1 MEKVRMNHG
10 NSSIRKVQM
19 TLEGGESREDWTFAR
34 ADTTYL
40 THRLHD
46 YPARMIPQIAQ
57 RLIERYSPIRGN
69 ILDPFC
75 GSGTTLIEA
84 RLAKRNAI
92 GNDINPLAVLI
103 AKVKSTSIDFIN
115 AGFDP
120 SEFAS
125 NLRKEHTLLK
135 KSGALPDPPLSI
147 LPNLFHWFKEYV
159 ASDLEYLYQRIT
171 RIEDEDI
178 RDFLK
183 IVLSDTI
190 FKTSNIDHHSSRF
203 IRILH
208 KDKLETFRPNVLGH
222 FERKL
227 FDSVTR
233 MIQYSRRLKEL
244 QIDNDITVT
253 ARKGDARKLP
263 FSKDEFDAAITS
275 PPYGEEKNTVGY
287 SRWSKLSIAWLRLN
301 SNVLKESEKMA
312 LGAIATKDTLDQL
325 DGLPSQ
331 TAKKTLEEIAKKDPK
346 RIGDALPFFFDYFE
360 TMKELHRVL
369 KPESFY
375 CIVIGDRSIRKR
387 LIDMERITVEL
398 GEAAGFRHVTSFL
411 REIPIKLIPWSTPTG
426 KTISQESIIILQK
439 SRC

>member
-147 LPNLFHWFKEYV
+147 LPN
-159 ASDLEYLYQRIT
+159 
-171 RIEDEDI
+171 
-178 RDFLK
+178 
-183 IVLSDTI
+183 
-190 FKTSNIDHHSSRF
+190 
-203 IRILH
+203 
-208 KDKLETFRPNVLGH
+208 
-222 FERKL
+222 
-227 FDSVTR
+227 
-233 MIQYSRRLKEL
+233 
-244 QIDNDITVT
+244 
-253 ARKGDARKLP
+253 
-263 FSKDEFDAAITS
+263 
-275 PPYGEEKNTVGY
+275 
-287 SRWSKLSIAWLRLN
+287 
-301 SNVLKESEKMA
+301 
-312 LGAIATKDTLDQL
+312 
-325 DGLPSQ
+325 
-331 TAKKTLEEIAKKDPK
+331 
-346 RIGDALPFFFDYFE
+346 
-360 TMKELHRVL
+360 
-369 KPESFY
+369 
-375 CIVIGDRSIRKR
+375 
-387 LIDMERITVEL
+387 
-398 GEAAGFRHVTSFL
+398 
-411 REIPIKLIPWSTPTG
+411 
-426 KTISQESIIILQK
+426 
-439 SRC
+439 